1 MASLGVSIPACGTC
15 LLARQRQVD
24 THVRT
29 YGVVSAQEGLVP
41 GVQPCLCGTLRQVQ
55 VVSGSALQPKEE
67 PLLIPAEAA
76 LNRRIVI
83 GRTLV
88 NVEVLQPH
96 LLTLGVKALLELQAV
111 VRLCVTHREG
121 QGPGGVVQGKRR
133 LPEAYLVRPKPGG
146 NCRDYV
152 LIGTLT

>member
-15 LLARQRQVD
+15 LLARQVD

-29 YGVVSAQEGLVP
+29 YCVVSAQEGLVP
-41 GVQPCLCGTLRQVQ
+41 GVQPCLCGTRRQVQ

-76 LNRRIVI
+76 LNHRIVI

-88 NVEVLQPH
+88 NVEVLQSH
-96 LLTLGVKALLELQAV
+96 LLTLGVKALLELRAV
-111 VRLCVTHREG
+111 VGLHVTHG
-121 QGPGGVVQGKRR
+121 HGLGGVVQGKKEPLDGASHAPKARR
-133 LPEAYLVRPKPGG
+133 GLPRLCVDRYPVP
-146 NCRDYV
+146 
-152 LIGTLT
+152 